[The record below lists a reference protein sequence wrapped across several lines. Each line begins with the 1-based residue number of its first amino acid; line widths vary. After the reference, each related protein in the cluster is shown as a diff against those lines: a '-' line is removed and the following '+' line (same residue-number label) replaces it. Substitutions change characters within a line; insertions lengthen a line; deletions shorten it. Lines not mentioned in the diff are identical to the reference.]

1 MKNKFSIYLVLLLL
15 IATITS
21 CSPDP
26 KPNGDQVDNYYFVK
40 VGNVALPVRVCGNI
54 KSDIGIIFVH
64 GGPGGSAQGERAFS
78 YWKEIEKYYK
88 VIYYDQRAS
97 GFTQGNV
104 NKSEMSIE
112 QFSEDLD
119 NIVDFAKQIAKVNK
133 VFIHG
138 ISWGGGLSTYYLLD
152 SNHQKKLNGAII
164 ECPAYD
170 VKNGLG
176 VLSKNWLLN
185 KADSML
191 AIPKNVDY
199 WNNCKKYYL
208 ANPVINSTT
217 FPQHLTYLNQVNGI
231 GYNSTNVQIGT
242 VSLPKG
248 ELAVAISNAQFA
260 VDNLTYQGQ
269 PIFTNLD
276 LTSKLNQIKLPI
288 MLVWGDKD
296 GLLPRNNLAQKYV
309 SNLGST
315 DITYDATKYL
325 LSAHLP
331 HAEEWQQFDI
341 DTKAFV
347 EAHK

>member
-54 KSDIGIIFVH
+54 KSDIGIVFVH
-64 GGPGGSAQGERAFS
+64 GGPGGTAQGERAFS

-104 NKSEMSIE
+104 NTSEMSIE
-112 QFSEDLD
+112 NFSNDLD
-119 NIVDFAKQIAKVNK
+119 HIVDFTKQVAKVNK
-133 VFIHG
+133 IFIHG
-138 ISWGGGLSTYYLLD
+138 ISWGGALSTYYLLD
-152 SNHQKKLNGAII
+152 TAHQRKLNGAII

-170 VKNGLG
+170 IVNGLQ
-176 VLSKNWLLN
+176 VLSRNWLLRRV
-185 KADSML
+185 DSMI

-199 WNNCKKYYL
+199 WINCKNYY
-208 ANPVINSTT
+208 ATRPVITNKE
-217 FPQHLTYLNQVNGI
+217 FNQHGTYLSQLNGV
-231 GYNSTNVQIGT
+231 GYNVGNVQIGT

-248 ELAVAISNAQFA
+248 ELAVAINNAIFA
-260 VDNLTYQGQ
+260 PEHLTYEGQ
-269 PIFTNLD
+269 SVFTHLD

-331 HAEEWQQFDI
+331 HAEEWQQFNVDAKSFI
-341 DTKAFV
+341 